1 MTGALASAIVAGT
14 GALWGL
20 YWLPVR
26 GLAALGLPGAWGTL
40 AITLCAVALLAPVA
54 LARRSLAGADRT
66 ALVAV
71 ALGGGA
77 FALYSV
83 AFLYGRV
90 ALVILLW
97 FLTPVWSTLIARAFL
112 GWAVPPLRL
121 AAIAVGLAGL
131 GAMLGAGGGPPVP
144 RDAGEWMGLAG
155 GLIWAVSTTGI
166 RTRPEL
172 PAVGAALVFA
182 LGAAVT
188 AAVLSPFLQPVPR
201 AGSVAVWPALGLALA
216 TASLF
221 WVLSTAALIWA
232 AARLEPARVGI
243 LLMTEVAVGA
253 ATAAWLDGE
262 RLAPLEVAGGALVLL
277 AAVLELWPVAGT
289 GRRRPRSG

>member
-1 MTGALASAIVAGT
+1 
-14 GALWGL
+14 
-20 YWLPVR
+20 
-26 GLAALGLPGAWGTL
+26 
-40 AITLCAVALLAPVA
+40 
-54 LARRSLAGADRT
+54 
-66 ALVAV
+66 
-71 ALGGGA
+71 
-77 FALYSV
+77 
-83 AFLYGRV
+83 
-90 ALVILLW
+90 
-97 FLTPVWSTLIARAFL
+97 
-112 GWAVPPLRL
+112 VPPLRL